1 MTAMFGKKS
10 VYRRQFDAL
19 EAELKM
25 NLENNYKDL
34 ARAALKKIADFVENM
49 ESAPEGAPK
58 PEQKE
63 MLRFRETVDAY
74 EQQMKNYHH

>member
-1 MTAMFGKKS
+1 MFGKKS

-34 ARAALKKIADFVENM
+34 ARDALKNMRAFVEGM
-49 ESAPEGAPK
+49 ELNPESFTPK
-58 PEQKE
+58 PDSKE
-63 MLRFRETVDAY
+63 IRSFRKIIDTY

>member
-1 MTAMFGKKS
+1 MFGKKS

-34 ARAALKKIADFVENM
+34 ARDALKNMRAFVEGM
-49 ESAPEGAPK
+49 ELNPESFTPK
-58 PEQKE
+58 PDPKE
-63 MLRFRETVDAY
+63 IRSFRKIIDTY